1 LEVRTRTEMLEVK
14 NLMVFFENSWLSMIS
29 VWSSRNRWVLGSNS
43 AGKTTLMNMISGLM
57 IDIKRKEDRRGGERI
72 TILGEV
78 RFEGEDITN
87 TEPDKRVKKGIVL
100 SRERHPIFPDSSVEE
115 NLRIAAYLRRD
126 SEIKK
131 TFDFVY
137 SVFFH
142 LKDIKKR
149 KAGFCSGGEQQM
161 LSIGMAL
168 MTKPRLLLMDE
179 PLLGL
184 SPVLQRDLRRAIKQ
198 IRGEGVT
205 ILVTEQFARP
215 LLPIID
221 RGYVIENGIPVLFGT
236 GKELMDNPEVKAAYF
251 GLGPQPFPS
260 QWEMEI
266 EGFLECRKS
275 INDKPVGS
283 IYEQFEKVCGII

>member
-1 LEVRTRTEMLEVK
+1 LEVKKRKRMLEVK
-14 NLMVFFENSWLSMIS
+14 NLLVFFENSLALNDLSLEVRKGEIIG
-29 VWSSRNRWVLGSNS
+29 VLGSNS
-43 AGKTTLMNMISGLM
+43 AGKTTLMNTISGLM

-72 TILGEV
+72 TLMGEV

-87 TEPDKRVKKGIVL
+87 TEPDERVKKGIVL
-100 SRERHPIFPDSSVEE
+100 SRERHPIFPDSSIEE
-115 NLRIAAYLRRD
+115 NLKIAAYLRRD

-142 LKDIKKR
+142 LKEINKR

-161 LSIGMAL
+161 LAIGMAL

-198 IRGEGVT
+198 IRKEGVT

-221 RGYVIENGIPVLFGT
+221 RGYVIENGILVLFGT
-236 GKELMDNPEVKAAYF
+236 GQELMNNPEVKAAYF
-251 GLGPQPFPS
+251 G
-260 QWEMEI
+260 
-266 EGFLECRKS
+266 
-275 INDKPVGS
+275 V
-283 IYEQFEKVCGII
+283 

>member
-1 LEVRTRTEMLEVK
+1 
-14 NLMVFFENSWLSMIS
+14 
-29 VWSSRNRWVLGSNS
+29 
-43 AGKTTLMNMISGLM
+43 
-57 IDIKRKEDRRGGERI
+57 
-72 TILGEV
+72 V

-115 NLRIAAYLRRD
+115 NLRIATYLRRD

-142 LKDIKKR
+142 LKEIKKR

-161 LSIGMAL
+161 LAIGMTL

-221 RGYVIENGIPVLFGT
+221 RGYVIENGIHVLSGT
-236 GKELMDNPEVKAAYF
+236 GQELMNNPEVKAAYF
-251 GLGPQPFPS
+251 G
-260 QWEMEI
+260 
-266 EGFLECRKS
+266 
-275 INDKPVGS
+275 V
-283 IYEQFEKVCGII
+283 

>member
-1 LEVRTRTEMLEVK
+1 MLEVK
-14 NLMVFFENSWLSMIS
+14 NLLVFFENSLALNDLSLEVRKGEIIG
-29 VWSSRNRWVLGSNS
+29 VLGSNS
-43 AGKTTLMNMISGLM
+43 AGKTTLMNTISGLM

-72 TILGEV
+72 TLMGEV

-87 TEPDKRVKKGIVL
+87 TEPDERVKKGIVL
-100 SRERHPIFPDSSVEE
+100 SRERHPIFPDSSIEE
-115 NLRIAAYLRRD
+115 NLKIAAYLRRD

-142 LKDIKKR
+142 LKEINKR

-161 LSIGMAL
+161 LAIGMAL

-198 IRGEGVT
+198 IRKEGVT

-221 RGYVIENGIPVLFGT
+221 RGYVIENGILVLFGT
-236 GKELMDNPEVKAAYF
+236 GQELMNNPEVKAAYF
-251 GLGPQPFPS
+251 G
-260 QWEMEI
+260 
-266 EGFLECRKS
+266 
-275 INDKPVGS
+275 V
-283 IYEQFEKVCGII
+283 